1 LNFGR
6 IAITASAVW
15 LLVIMS
21 LETIGTFTNASLE
34 TPVARAEVDMTWG
47 LVLVWVAGA
56 GSVTF
61 VLRRRAKETFS
72 SLPGDPRLKF
82 FMLATGLSLT
92 EEAVST
98 GMTNLAP
105 EFGVK
110 IGQAYITASANYL
123 DVVLF
128 HSVIVFLPMFVAWAF
143 MLSRYAFD
151 PKAVLLLYGVTGAL
165 AESISFG
172 FQNFIGAG
180 LWILVYGLMVYLPA
194 FVVSPMAGARPPG
207 ARHYLVA
214 LLLPLVSAIPV
225 ALAILFLFHRPT
237 TEFQDALLAIGL

>member
-6 IAITASAVW
+6 IAIAASAVW
-15 LLVIMS
+15 LLVIMG

-47 LVLVWVAGA
+47 LVLIWVAGA
-56 GSVTF
+56 GSVTL
-61 VLRRRAKETFS
+61 VLRRRAKEIFS

-82 FMLATGLSLT
+82 FMLATGLSLA
-92 EEAVST
+92 EEAVTT

-143 MLSRYAFD
+143 MLSRYTFD

-172 FQNFIGAG
+172 FQNLIGAG

-194 FVVSPMAGARPPG
+194 FVVSPMAGARAPK
-207 ARHYLVA
+207 ARHYVVA

-237 TEFQDALLAIGL
+237 TEFQDTLLAIWL